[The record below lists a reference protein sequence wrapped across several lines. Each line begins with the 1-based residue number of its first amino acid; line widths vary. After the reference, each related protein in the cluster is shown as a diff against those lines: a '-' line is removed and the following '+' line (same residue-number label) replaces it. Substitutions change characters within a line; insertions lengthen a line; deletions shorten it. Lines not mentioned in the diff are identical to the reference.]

1 MRAHHV
7 RALLMGGQACVF
19 YGAAEFSRDTDFAI
33 LAEASNLARLRK
45 AMAGLR
51 AEPIAVPPFEIKYLL
66 QGHAIHF
73 RCQHPDALRMRV
85 DVMSK
90 MRGVDSFAKLW
101 QRRTTLQIP
110 GGEKCD
116 LLSLPDLVQ
125 AKKTQRDKDWPMIR
139 RLVEASF
146 FENRRKP
153 NPAQIRFW
161 LAELR
166 TPQLLVEV
174 ARANS
179 ATAKKLAAKRPLL
192 RLALA
197 GETVKLEK
205 ALAAEELA
213 ERERDRRYW
222 LPLKK
227 TLEKLRHG
235 S

>member
-1 MRAHHV
+1 
-7 RALLMGGQACVF
+7 
-19 YGAAEFSRDTDFAI
+19 
-33 LAEASNLARLRK
+33 
-45 AMAGLR
+45 
-51 AEPIAVPPFEIKYLL
+51 
-66 QGHAIHF
+66 
-73 RCQHPDALRMRV
+73 
-85 DVMSK
+85 
-90 MRGVDSFAKLW
+90 
-101 QRRTTLQIP
+101 
-110 GGEKCD
+110 
-116 LLSLPDLVQ
+116 
-125 AKKTQRDKDWPMIR
+125 MIR